1 MKKLSIVFI
10 AVLMALTLV
19 FTLTACG
26 SNKPADTQKETTAET
41 QAVATTAPAA
51 TEAAAPAI
59 SADDVVFFYNGAT
72 VTLNTPISDV
82 ISVLGEAS
90 SVDSQ
95 LSCHGVGDDK
105 TYHYD
110 GFIVNSYPK
119 DGVDYVLEV
128 VVNSEGIATSKGI
141 SIGSTADDVKA
152 AYGEG
157 FKEIGT
163 YMYYDAGEGKSLQ
176 FFIENGTVKEI
187 DYYYNV

>member
-1 MKKLSIVFI
+1 MKKISIVFI
-10 AVLMALTLV
+10 AAILALTLV

-26 SNKPADTQKETTAET
+26 SKPAETKNDAPAAT
-41 QAVATTAPAA
+41 QAQETAAPAA
-51 TEAAAPAI
+51 TEAAAPVI
-59 SADDVVFFYNGAT
+59 SADDVVFTVNGAS
-72 VTLNTPISDV
+72 VALNTPISDV
-82 ISVLGEAS
+82 IAALGEAS

-128 VVNSEGIATSKGI
+128 VVKNAGIPTSKGI
-141 SIGSTADDVKA
+141 QIGSTGDEVKA

-157 FKEIGT
+157 FREIGA
-163 YMYYDAGEGKSLQ
+163 YWYFDAGEGKSLQ
-176 FFIENGTVKEI
+176 FFMENGTVQEI